1 MVVAKVAGAPAC
13 MVLMERFA
21 SRIFAEFDGRRGG
34 SVLSCS
40 LQGSFR
46 DYLVKLRVDFHDK
59 QILPYPFPCLMI
71 TKS

>member
-1 MVVAKVAGAPAC
+1 

-34 SVLSCS
+34 SVLR

-46 DYLVKLRVDFHDK
+46 DYLVKLRVGFHDK
-59 QILPYPFPCLMI
+59 RKLPYPFPWLMI